1 MSFVVTG
8 GAGFIGS
15 NISEQLS
22 KINKNVLVL
31 DNFTTGNLKNIS
43 FLDRKQWVH
52 CDILDYDKLKSNLNK
67 DDIVLHHAALTS
79 VPESYEKK
87 EMYTRV
93 NVDGNDV
100 PISSK
105 LGFGG
110 GFLFEIPIDHRQRV
124 GLELDLLIMNRKFNT
139 NLVGGLETD
148 SMTFINVP
156 ILLRAWVGK
165 VLNVGIGWYFARGIG
180 GVTRSMVDTSVST
193 SFGGVGIHA
202 YDYGALA
209 ALCINVP
216 FRNLSWFI
224 EGRYQYGFFDAAT
237 GAADQWKN
245 RDSQLLLG
253 LRLGR
258 QR

>member
-1 MSFVVTG
+1 MFQLFFCEVFIVILRGFFLFFILFFLLSDFSYAKFSVVG
-8 GAGFIGS
+8 LS
-15 NISEQLS
+15 N
-22 KINKNVLVL
+22 
-31 DNFTTGNLKNIS
+31 F
-43 FLDRKQWVH
+43 
-52 CDILDYDKLKSNLNK
+52 
-67 DDIVLHHAALTS
+67 S
-79 VPESYEKK
+79 VP
-87 EMYTRV
+87 RV